1 MAKEIHRSLLAACF
15 VIAALSAGC
24 LTVYKTDI
32 QQGNVVTPEMLE
44 RLRLGMNRGQVRFVL
59 GTPLVADP
67 FHDNRWDYFYSFKKG
82 GAADVQTRRVTVV
95 FKNEQLVAVEGDIA
109 VNLNGT
115 SGPATD
121 NAQSGG
127 APDRVVPGAREATT
141 GPDSA
146 AHFPKL

>member
-1 MAKEIHRSLLAACF
+1 MRQIPSEGGR
-15 VIAALSAGC
+15 
-24 LTVYKTDI
+24 LT
-32 QQGNVVTPEMLE
+32 
-44 RLRLGMNRGQVRFVL
+44 
-59 GTPLVADP
+59 A
-67 FHDNRWDYFYSFKKG
+67 
-82 GAADVQTRRVTVV
+82 
-95 FKNEQLVAVEGDIA
+95 AVEGDIA